1 MSVNVGSAV
10 GYLDLDIN
18 GFLKGLKSAQSEAAN
33 ATKSITKTISDGFIG
48 AGKVMESS
56 GKTLSKYLTAP
67 IVGAGTAI
75 TKYSSEFEAEMSK
88 VAGLSGATGKELKAL
103 EDKAKEMGAS
113 TKYSASEAAQGLQYM
128 ALAGWDSE
136 QMLAGIEPVLKLAG
150 AAEMD
155 LGRASDIVTDAL
167 TGMGLQAEDAAHFTD
182 VLTTTMTKSNT
193 DVAQMGEAFK
203 YTTSLAGTF
212 GYSIEDIGLALGT
225 MANAG
230 IKAEQGGT
238 TLRRM
243 LMNMSSPT
251 QECQEAMDALNIS
264 MFNSDGSA
272 RPLRDV
278 LGDLRGAMAN
288 LTEEQQA
295 QYATAIG
302 GANAMSGLLAIVNA
316 SPDAWDDLASAVDNA
331 AGSTEQMYATMQ
343 DNFKGQLTI
352 LKSSFEGVAIAF
364 GEVLLPKLKEVVSKV
379 QELANW
385 LNGLSVEQRER
396 IARIAAIVA
405 AAGPLLL
412 VLGKITTGVGNLIS
426 AGSKVVG
433 ALPKIQGAFSTIG
446 TAIGGIS
453 APALIVVGIIAALAG
468 AFITL
473 WKNNEEFRDKITE
486 IWNTIVENVKE
497 FVEGVKQRLEPF
509 KGFFSDLVDL
519 IKMLWQGFCDFL
531 APIFEAVFEHVGNIL
546 KSAFDLLLGLFDI
559 FVGIWTGDWETFWNG
574 IKEFFGAIWNAI
586 KSTFEAVWNIIK
598 GILTT
603 VLGWFGTT
611 WKEQWTNI
619 KDVFTAIWNKIKS
632 FFTDTLNG
640 VWNKFKSWASDM
652 INKAKSAASDIYNKI
667 VDGLKNLPSKIK
679 SIGSN
684 LISGLWEGITGKVSW
699 LYDKVAGF
707 ASGLVDKIRS
717 KFQIN
722 SPSRVMRNM
731 IGRYLPPG
739 IGQGF
744 EDEMPNLVKTI
755 GKSLDTGMNKVKKG
769 LKPIKI
775 DSEIST
781 TIDDFGSST
790 FGRSVKGMLSI
801 DYEALAFYLGAA
813 LKNVPI
819 TTNVSVEMQD
829 GDVYFDNERVGRK
842 VAPVVSRVLTQDS

>member
-18 GFLKGLKSAQSEAAN
+18 GFLSGLKSAQSEAAAASKN
-33 ATKSITKTISDGFIG
+33 ITKTISDGFVG
-48 AGKVMESS
+48 AGKIMESS
-56 GKTLSKYLTAP
+56 GKTLTKYITTP
-67 IVGAGTAI
+67 IAGAGTAI
-75 TKYSSEFEAEMSK
+75 AKISSQFEAEMSK

-103 EDKAKEMGAS
+103 EDKAKEMGAT
-113 TKYSASEAAQGLQYM
+113 TKYSASEAAQGFQYM

-136 QMLAGIEPVLKLAG
+136 QMLAGIEPILKLAG

-251 QECQEAMDALNIS
+251 KECQEAMDKLKLS
-264 MFNSDGSA
+264 MFDTETGAA

-288 LTEEQQA
+288 LTEEEQA

-316 SPDAWDDLASAVDNA
+316 SPEAWNNLAGAVDNA

-396 IARIAAIVA
+396 IARIAAVVA

-412 VLGKITTGVGNLIS
+412 VVGKL
-426 AGSKVVG
+426 
-433 ALPKIQGAFSTIG
+433 ST
-446 TAIGGIS
+446 
-453 APALIVVGIIAALAG
+453 
-468 AFITL
+468 
-473 WKNNEEFRDKITE
+473 
-486 IWNTIVENVKE
+486 
-497 FVEGVKQRLEPF
+497 
-509 KGFFSDLVDL
+509 
-519 IKMLWQGFCDFL
+519 
-531 APIFEAVFEHVGNIL
+531 
-546 KSAFDLLLGLFDI
+546 
-559 FVGIWTGDWETFWNG
+559 
-574 IKEFFGAIWNAI
+574 
-586 KSTFEAVWNIIK
+586 
-598 GILTT
+598 
-603 VLGWFGTT
+603 
-611 WKEQWTNI
+611 
-619 KDVFTAIWNKIKS
+619 
-632 FFTDTLNG
+632 
-640 VWNKFKSWASDM
+640 
-652 INKAKSAASDIYNKI
+652 
-667 VDGLKNLPSKIK
+667 
-679 SIGSN
+679 
-684 LISGLWEGITGKVSW
+684 
-699 LYDKVAGF
+699 
-707 ASGLVDKIRS
+707 GLVI
-717 KFQIN
+717 
-722 SPSRVMRNM
+722 
-731 IGRYLPPG
+731 
-739 IGQGF
+739 
-744 EDEMPNLVKTI
+744 
-755 GKSLDTGMNKVKKG
+755 
-769 LKPIKI
+769 
-775 DSEIST
+775 
-781 TIDDFGSST
+781 
-790 FGRSVKGMLSI
+790 
-801 DYEALAFYLGAA
+801 
-813 LKNVPI
+813 
-819 TTNVSVEMQD
+819 
-829 GDVYFDNERVGRK
+829 
-842 VAPVVSRVLTQDS
+842 